1 MLLAQFA
8 NMLVEFVVFGN
19 SSVYALLKK
28 HVCCTGDNTCD
39 YASSD
44 PMFQSGLSLADC
56 ALLAIL
62 RTGNLSPAI
71 ISVKPCTIW
80 PPVMTLPGPTSPCG
94 PCASSGKTSS
104 TYQSCLGRGH
114 TSTLLDNEWGC
125 LKMKP
130 HTHSTHIHTH
140 TPSHMHQTHAH
151 EHSHTTTCAHTHSHT
166 QIHTHTYT
174 HKHTHTHTHTRVDT
188 PMHTLKL
195 SLSPRMSLC
204 ACLYVSNRC
213 WVGKS

>member
-174 HKHTHTHTHTRVDT
+174 HKHTHTHTHTRVT
-188 PMHTLKL
+188 HPCTLSSCL
-195 SLSPRMSLC
+195 FPQGCLC
-204 ACLYVSNRC
+204 VHACM
-213 WVGKS
+213 